1 MNVKEEYIKTYH
13 KEIRNYYDLMDIIQ
27 GKGDFKDFRNDYI
40 FRGLNNTNHS
50 LIPSSLRNNSLI
62 NKYINDDFK
71 FKKLVSREDAIE
83 MGLIADDA
91 KDSIKWVAPTV
102 DKNNN
107 ILKDDGYSLIYSDD
121 GLQFKKELYVLLK
134 FLDFSDRNG
143 LKLSANYEVR
153 HNIHNYFN
161 FKSQSWP
168 KKEFIEI
175 ISLAQHYGLPTK
187 VLDWTYDYKVSLYFA
202 LRDVVDDTKED
213 SDGVIW
219 AFNYKLFENNPFENE
234 LYFNKLHFYRPEY
247 NNNPN
252 LRAQRGLFTFIIDD
266 INNNDTRSLED
277 IIIDELISKKEYNQ
291 EDWAGRRQPRV
302 LPPKIK
308 INEPIFY
315 KFIIDKDIK
324 VEMLKELYSD
334 GYSEEFL
341 FPGFEGVKL
350 AMENSVILE
359 EKIKNPILSSK
370 SIIFP
375 IKTSLDTI
383 NKEKIIYEFTDNNSI
398 TKFKKIFIYS
408 NGKIMGYLRGN
419 EIVKDNPEN
428 LWVNYGKYSDLTES
442 KFFSKFKNKKIVF
455 AIKLD
460 QTTLFDYP
468 FNLFDFEIES
478 DFEIIEERDVK
489 LNFLLNFE

>member
-1 MNVKEEYIKTYH
+1 M
-13 KEIRNYYDLMDIIQ
+13 
-27 GKGDFKDFRNDYI
+27 
-40 FRGLNNTNHS
+40 
-50 LIPSSLRNNSLI
+50 
-62 NKYINDDFK
+62 
-71 FKKLVSREDAIE
+71 
-83 MGLIADDA
+83 
-91 KDSIKWVAPTV
+91 
-102 DKNNN
+102 
-107 ILKDDGYSLIYSDD
+107 
-121 GLQFKKELYVLLK
+121 
-134 FLDFSDRNG
+134 
-143 LKLSANYEVR
+143 
-153 HNIHNYFN
+153 
-161 FKSQSWP
+161 
-168 KKEFIEI
+168 
-175 ISLAQHYGLPTK
+175 PTK

-266 INNNDTRSLED
+266 INNNDTRSLEN

-291 EDWAGRRQPRV
+291 EDWAGHRQPRV
-302 LPPKIK
+302 LPPEIK

-375 IKTSLDTI
+375 IKTNLDKI
-383 NKEKIIYEFTDNNSI
+383 NKEEIIYEFTDNNSI

>member
-1 MNVKEEYIKTYH
+1 M
-13 KEIRNYYDLMDIIQ
+13 
-27 GKGDFKDFRNDYI
+27 
-40 FRGLNNTNHS
+40 
-50 LIPSSLRNNSLI
+50 P
-62 NKYINDDFK
+62 
-71 FKKLVSREDAIE
+71 
-83 MGLIADDA
+83 
-91 KDSIKWVAPTV
+91 
-102 DKNNN
+102 
-107 ILKDDGYSLIYSDD
+107 
-121 GLQFKKELYVLLK
+121 
-134 FLDFSDRNG
+134 
-143 LKLSANYEVR
+143 
-153 HNIHNYFN
+153 
-161 FKSQSWP
+161 
-168 KKEFIEI
+168 
-175 ISLAQHYGLPTK
+175 
-187 VLDWTYDYKVSLYFA
+187 
-202 LRDVVDDTKED
+202 
-213 SDGVIW
+213 
-219 AFNYKLFENNPFENE
+219 
-234 LYFNKLHFYRPEY
+234 PE
-247 NNNPN
+247 
-252 LRAQRGLFTFIIDD
+252 
-266 INNNDTRSLED
+266 
-277 IIIDELISKKEYNQ
+277 
-291 EDWAGRRQPRV
+291 
-302 LPPKIK
+302 IK

-324 VEMLKELYSD
+324 SGNVKKNYIQMVILRN
-334 GYSEEFL
+334 FL
-341 FPGFEGVKL
+341 FPYFEGVKL

-375 IKTSLDTI
+375 IKTNLDKI
-383 NKEKIIYEFTDNNSI
+383 NKEEIIYEFTDNNSI